1 MKTCKF
7 LAASACIVLGVMT
20 AATANAATI
29 FEGRVFVTA
38 VTAKCSNVFMF
49 VGNNF
54 TSVFRPKIVAA
65 DPAEGLSIVYPSA
78 ASVLISK
85 AASGRLV
92 NSPAVLTNFQGTLV
106 GINAT
111 PITWLA
117 TATLLKAPAS
127 VTASTPAV
135 TITGT
140 IDDFNIAGCTIT
152 IRGAYAR
159 RP

>member
-1 MKTCKF
+1 MKICKHQI
-7 LAASACIVLGVMT
+7 ASVCVVFGFVT
-20 AATANAATI
+20 AGAANAATI

-38 VTAKCSNVFMF
+38 VTSQCSGVMF
-49 VGNNF
+49 VGNSF

-65 DPAEGLSIVYPSA
+65 DSPEGLSIVYPSA
-78 ASVLISK
+78 ASVLITT
-85 AASGRLV
+85 AANGRLV

-106 GINAT
+106 GYNAA
-111 PITWLA
+111 PSTWTS
-117 TATLLKAPAS
+117 TAKLSKVPA
-127 VTASTPAV
+127 AIGAATPAV

-140 IDDFNIAGCTIT
+140 INHFNAFGCTIT